1 MSSFLYLLLGAL
13 VSLIVARMFKSTKVY
28 MALLLC
34 LSLGFVVG
42 TGIKGAVANAS
53 NIPTQELVTASN
65 LTTPK
70 PSSAVVETVDDF
82 KFKEP
87 SKEMKS
93 DTVKTNSEKLAQ
105 QPNTSEIEDDS

>member
-1 MSSFLYLLLGAL
+1 MSSFLFLLIGAFAAL
-13 VSLIVARMFKSTKVY
+13 LAARAFKSAKVY
-28 MALLLC
+28 IALMLC

-93 DTVKTNSEKLAQ
+93 DTVKTNSEKLTQ

>member
-53 NIPTQELVTASN
+53 NIPTQELVTAVN
-65 LTTPK
+65 PTLTQ
-70 PSSAVVETVDDF
+70 PSSAVVETVDGLQVM
-82 KFKEP
+82 
-87 SKEMKS
+87 SKEIQS
-93 DTVKTNSEKLAQ
+93 DTVKTNSEKLIQ
-105 QPNTSEIEDDS
+105 QPNNAEIEDDS

>member
-1 MSSFLYLLLGAL
+1 MSSFLFLLIGTFAAL
-13 VSLIVARMFKSTKVY
+13 LAARAFKSTKVY
-28 MALLLC
+28 MALMLC

-65 LTTPK
+65 HTLPQS
-70 PSSAVVETVDDF
+70 SSAVVGTVDD
-82 KFKEP
+82 P
-87 SKEMKS
+87 IVMSNDMKS
-93 DTVKTNSEKLAQ
+93 DTVKTDSEKLTQ

>member
-1 MSSFLYLLLGAL
+1 MSSFLFLLIGTFAAL
-13 VSLIVARMFKSTKVY
+13 LAARAFKSTKVY
-28 MALLLC
+28 MALMLC

-65 LTTPK
+65 HTLPQS
-70 PSSAVVETVDDF
+70 SSAVVGTVDDPIVMSNDT
-82 KFKEP
+82 EG
-87 SKEMKS
+87 
-93 DTVKTNSEKLAQ
+93 DTVKTNSEKLTQ